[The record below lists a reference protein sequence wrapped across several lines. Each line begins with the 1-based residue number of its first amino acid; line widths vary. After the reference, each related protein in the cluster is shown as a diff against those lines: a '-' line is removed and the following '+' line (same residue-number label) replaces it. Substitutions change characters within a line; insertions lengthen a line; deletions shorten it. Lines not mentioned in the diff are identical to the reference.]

1 MRKHICISLFLV
13 FMLFM
18 SPVVHAASATKIGV
32 PIKITTNG
40 TETTGQISFTSE
52 DSSAPMPN
60 ENPVTINGKDN
71 VVLSYS
77 KTGTTKYTIK
87 QVAGSDSDTT
97 YDTTVYHLTVFTGYK
112 DGGLYSVVT
121 LYKDGSSDKD
131 SEAVFANTKKVA
143 DETTPSTSADEGT
156 TTTPDTSTS
165 TTTDKKKT
173 TTKKKKTTSTSKK
186 SSSSSE
192 NGSGNN
198 NRNKTGNSSDSATN
212 GSENDGSH
220 VNGSKSGNSND
231 SATSGNENGK
241 SRTGTNGV
249 KTSDPTIIIP
259 YAVAAIVSFMILIV
273 LLIRT
278 LKKKH

>member
-97 YDTTVYHLTVFTGYK
+97 YDTTVYHLTVFIGYK

-131 SEAVFANTKKVA
+131 SEAVFANTKKKT

-165 TTTDKKKT
+165 TTDKKKT

-231 SATSGNENGK
+231 SATSGSENGK
-241 SRTGTNGV
+241 SQTGTNGV

-259 YAVAAIVSFMILIV
+259 YAIAAIVSFMILIV

>member
-97 YDTTVYHLTVFTGYK
+97 YDTTVYHLTVFIGYK

-165 TTTDKKKT
+165 TTDKKKT
-173 TTKKKKTTSTSKK
+173 TKKKKKTTSTSKK

>member
-97 YDTTVYHLTVFTGYK
+97 YDTTVYHLTVFIGYK

-165 TTTDKKKT
+165 TTDKNKT
-173 TTKKKKTTSTSKK
+173 TKKKKKTTSTSKT

>member
-97 YDTTVYHLTVFTGYK
+97 YDTTVYHLTVFIGYK

-165 TTTDKKKT
+165 TTDKKKT

>member
-87 QVAGSDSDTT
+87 QVASSDSDTT
-97 YDTTVYHLTVFTGYK
+97 YDTTVYHLTVFIGYK

-165 TTTDKKKT
+165 TTDKKKT